1 MDFTI
6 SGQKMHRLSAHDFT
20 PPLSADPADPGKE
33 YRLTSVLEELATNH
47 LLQPLVPGGTVT
59 ATATDPATGTVTPLS
74 AELIGQILALPL
86 TEFPGGKSG
95 DTPENNQLALDLMA
109 QTITGVGHRGYP
121 YLRQIF
127 MIQALTGLGLPMPNP
142 TSALYTA
149 AGDIIPGAR
158 EVLAAVGAGSGPTAY
173 ADGQNAWDSLFGSLC
188 ATYKP
193 ATLGVAFLGPE
204 TFGEF
209 AEHLVNTAEALALSG
224 TVSTDTVTKCKQL
237 RTDGLDGLTEG
248 IILRRDADDIT
259 EDYSFARLL
268 ISVARDWIAGN
279 ERSAASAGTAAT
291 AAIMPFDL
299 AQWICP
305 LTVIFINADAHARR
319 SPEDIAREWK
329 RNNAATKG
337 GLHMVSTKALSKF
350 NTMDKALTGLKQVIT
365 AREQNAHITRRD
377 ATEGDFSEVPPA
389 PTQAAKQI
397 AAHLKKMEQ
406 VNRSENIFRYRK
418 KDYNRSSRRRP
429 NDPNIPGRRVAKRFY
444 PDLHIYADT
453 SGSMSETDYRDI
465 VLLTAMLAKKLDV
478 NLYFSSHSHVLS
490 SETLIPTKG
499 RSIKQITQMLSKIDK
514 VSGGNRFEVVYDY
527 IQASPERKRR
537 LNILATDFGW
547 AAGSYQTF
555 THPKNLVYVPA
566 FDRTRSY
573 SWDSV
578 RSQASE
584 FINSMRPF
592 DPRIDSKLL
601 GMGYTP
607 APATPAGTP

>member
-6 SGQKMHRLSAHDFT
+6 SGQRMHRLSPFDFT
-20 PPLSADPADPGKE
+20 PPLTTDTSDPGKE
-33 YRLTSVLEELATNH
+33 YQLTAVMEQLATDH

-59 ATATDPATGTVTPLS
+59 ATATDPTGTVTPLS
-74 AELIGQILALPL
+74 AQLIGQILALPL
-86 TEFPGGKSG
+86 TEDPGGRSG

-109 QTITGVGHRGYP
+109 QTVTGVGHRGYP
-121 YLRQIF
+121 YLRQAF
-127 MIQALTGLGLPMPNP
+127 MIQALAENSLPMPDP
-142 TSALYTA
+142 ATALYTV

-158 EVLAAVGAGSGPTAY
+158 QVLKAVGSGPGPTAH
-173 ADGQNAWDSLFGSLC
+173 ADGDTAWNTFFGALC

-193 ATLGVAFLGPE
+193 STLGLAFLGPE
-204 TFGEF
+204 TFDEF
-209 AEHLVNTAEALALSG
+209 AEHLVSTANALATSG
-224 TVSTDTVTKCKQL
+224 TVSADTAAKCKQL
-237 RTDGLDGLTEG
+237 HSDGLPGLTQG
-248 IILRRDADDIT
+248 IILRKDGQDYT

-268 ISVARDWIAGN
+268 VSVAQSWIADN
-279 ERSAASAGTAAT
+279 QRSADSAGTAAT
-291 AAIMPFDL
+291 AQIMAFDM

-305 LTVIFINADAHARR
+305 QTVIFINADAHARR
-319 SPEDIAREWK
+319 SPEDIASEWK

-337 GLHMVSTKALSKF
+337 GLRMVSTKSLSKF
-350 NTMDKALTGLKQVIT
+350 DTMDKAMTGLKQVIR
-365 AREQNAHITRRD
+365 AREQNAHVTRRD
-377 ATEGDFSEVPPA
+377 ATEGDFSQVPPT
-389 PTQAAKQI
+389 PSQAALQI
-397 AAHLKKMEQ
+397 AKHVRRMEQ
-406 VNRSENIFRYRK
+406 VNRSENVFRYRR
-418 KDYNRSSRRRP
+418 KDPNRSNRRRP
-429 NDPNIPGRRVAKRFY
+429 DDPNIPGRRIAKKFY

-490 SETLIPTKG
+490 SETKIPTKG
-499 RSIKQITQMLSKIDK
+499 KSIGQITRLLSKIDK

-537 LNILATDFGW
+537 LNIVATDFGW
-547 AAGSYQTF
+547 AAGSHHTF
-555 THPKNLVYVPA
+555 AHPKNLVYVPA
-566 FDRTRSY
+566 FDRTSSH

-578 RSQASE
+578 RNQASS

-607 APATPAGTP
+607 AAPGDPAP